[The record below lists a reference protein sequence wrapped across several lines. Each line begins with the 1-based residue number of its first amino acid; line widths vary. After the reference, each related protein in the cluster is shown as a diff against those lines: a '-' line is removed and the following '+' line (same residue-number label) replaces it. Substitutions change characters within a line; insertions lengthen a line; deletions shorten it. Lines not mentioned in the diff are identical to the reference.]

1 MSERQG
7 EYVEEEVKL
16 DMDPLW
22 IQVPVED
29 APPPAYAVQLSYV
42 PDFEILDTTP
52 LLDGTDVE
60 SQDSGIGGARSEEID
75 IKEHGAEGCTAPK
88 PPDNPTPR
96 DPRTRRVAVAGPSS
110 LYGITSTPM
119 IDPEN
124 IASIETID
132 DIFASSD
139 DEDRL
144 TICLE
149 GE

>member
-1 MSERQG
+1 M
-7 EYVEEEVKL
+7 
-16 DMDPLW
+16 
-22 IQVPVED
+22 
-29 APPPAYAVQLSYV
+29 
-42 PDFEILDTTP
+42 
-52 LLDGTDVE
+52 E

-75 IKEHGAEGCTAPK
+75 VKEHGAEGCTAPK
-88 PPDNPTPR
+88 PPHNPTPR

-110 LYGITSTPM
+110 LYGIISTPM

-132 DIFASSD
+132 DFFASSD